1 MTDHVR
7 FQEVLDR
14 LIDGWCERRAL
25 YPLALVLPAYLAQTG
40 RPEAEASLYRAL
52 ARTRAMARDELLG
65 GEGYIL
71 AEAMDLVRDSLRL
84 NGVNVA
90 EMDRVD

>member
-1 MTDHVR
+1 MNEHVR

-25 YPLALVLPAYLAQTG
+25 YPLALLLPAYLAHTG
-40 RPEAEASLYRAL
+40 RRESEVALYRAL
-52 ARTRAMARDELLG
+52 TRVRTLARDELLG

-71 AEAMDLVRDSLRL
+71 SEATALVRESLTL
-84 NGVNVA
+84 NGVRS
-90 EMDRVD
+90 EELDRVE